1 MLQSIVLETWTTTTC
16 DMEKCNGTLIQA
28 GIPSQETDYTDTEDI
43 AALWQSIQWTM
54 NFYPFITFYLMYCPC
69 CETCCHNSV
78 VVAISNFKLVNLFF
92 ARMQYEPIPE
102 MKAVAEIYFTLL
114 YCHPKASVFVSWSYH
129 FIQCILCVFWDFVV
143 SLAFFQCSVIL
154 PVFLLLARLI
164 FPPYLSCI
172 CLISPPLLPEFLP
185 VLHLHCISF
194 TNLPFFMI
202 LLLPF
207 PWSCCWVSVNL
218 RLRFPWSCRVSLLQL
233 SPINVIL
240 GYFFCLLSCA
250 FASTFTALILT
261 IWWVRNE
268 TQINS
273 LQGGTSRLREG
284 TAFRKLTYDASGNVL
299 LFWEMKLCLC
309 LVCYT
314 CKSSLANYVDNFG
327 VTTCLTSQ

>member
-1 MLQSIVLETWTTTTC
+1 MVLPFYSVYFVFS
-16 DMEKCNGTLIQA
+16 
-28 GIPSQETDYTDTEDI
+28 GI
-43 AALWQSIQWTM
+43 LWCLW
-54 NFYPFITFYLMYCPC
+54 PFS
-69 CETCCHNSV
+69 SV
-78 VVAISNFKLVNLFF
+78 
-92 ARMQYEPIPE
+92 
-102 MKAVAEIYFTLL
+102 
-114 YCHPKASVFVSWSYH
+114 
-129 FIQCILCVFWDFVV
+129 
-143 SLAFFQCSVIL
+143 VIL

-202 LLLPF
+202 LLL
-207 PWSCCWVSVNL
+207 L
-218 RLRFPWSCRVSLLQL
+218 FPWSCRVSLLQL